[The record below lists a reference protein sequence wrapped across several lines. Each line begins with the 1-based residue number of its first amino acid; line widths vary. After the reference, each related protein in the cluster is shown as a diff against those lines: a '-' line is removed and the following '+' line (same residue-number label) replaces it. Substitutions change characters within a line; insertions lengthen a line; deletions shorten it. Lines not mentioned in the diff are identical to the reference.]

1 MLTPL
6 SIAPSQ
12 RVSMLMAELEEKEHG
27 DEGRAREWMTRAA
40 RAKPDPTWTAD
51 GFMSD
56 RWMPVSPVT
65 GRLDAFQWKDP
76 IADLDADEAVIEHL
90 REPRPP
96 VSPPAA
102 PPPPISEIKPLEPK
116 PVEAAPVV
124 SPSVTPVGRGLART
138 ATAAAPV
145 VPLIHVPDDPG
156 PEPQPQLEPDADAP
170 NSSDGWRKLRGLFK

>member
-1 MLTPL
+1 
-6 SIAPSQ
+6 
-12 RVSMLMAELEEKEHG
+12 
-27 DEGRAREWMTRAA
+27 MTRAA

-76 IADLDADEAVIEHL
+76 IGDLDADEALIEHV
-90 REPRPP
+90 REVRAPVAAAPATPAPP
-96 VSPPAA
+96 VT
-102 PPPPISEIKPLEPK
+102 EIKPLEPR
-116 PVEAAPVV
+116 PVESAAV
-124 SPSVTPVGRGLART
+124 SPLMPAGRGLART

-156 PEPQPQLEPDADAP
+156 PDPQPQLEPETAP
-170 NSSDGWRKLRGLFK
+170 SDSSNDSWRKLRGLFK